1 MKAESLVT
9 TIMFYGGLI
18 NDIHSEILW
27 WHLQFLE
34 LDRIV
39 DNLKESRKK
48 ILTILWLWESGE
60 ENFSNFFNI
69 LFSDFESGETI
80 YFIPMLFFNVQF
92 LPPKLR
98 EYVCFNF
105 MFLLQDKNYNFYC
118 LQQLKSSLKLP

>member
-1 MKAESLVT
+1 
-9 TIMFYGGLI
+9 MFYGGLI
-18 NDIHSEILW
+18 NDIHSEFLW